1 MWTEKD
7 IRLQKKQN
15 KNNIFDLS
23 RISIF
28 IGYTI

>member
-1 MWTEKD
+1 MEKD

-15 KNNIFDLS
+15 ENNIFDLS

-28 IGYTI
+28 IEYTI